1 MWKPL
6 EIERWISS
14 RVSTLGDV
22 IESVREIIKKV
33 SEEGDRAI
41 LELTERYDGVVLE
54 HIAVSDEE
62 IEAAY
67 ESVDDEILEKL
78 DEAADRIFTF
88 HEMQRPHDLWM
99 REVEPGIELG
109 MKFTPLSRVGIYVPG
124 GRASY
129 PTSVLMG
136 AIPARVAGVDEVVC
150 CTPPPVS
157 DVTLVAMDMADV
169 DEAFKVG
176 GAQAVAAMAL
186 GTESILPVDKI
197 VGPGNQYV
205 TAAKM
210 ILREVVAIDFPAGPS
225 EIAVI
230 ADSTADPRFIAA
242 DMIAQLE
249 HDPNAAAVLVT
260 DDSSLASKVGTEIER
275 QLNDAPR
282 AEIVREALG
291 HSGYVVV
298 NDVQEAVE
306 ITDMIAPEHLSI
318 QTLEPMSVMRSLRN
332 AGAVFIG
339 PYSAVAAGDYA
350 SGSNHILPTG
360 GYPRVY
366 SGLDVLHFMRR
377 SSVQR
382 LSREG
387 LDSIGDTIER
397 LAEIEGFDG
406 HRRSVSMRRR

>member
-1 MWKPL
+1 M
-6 EIERWISS
+6 
-14 RVSTLGDV
+14 STLDDV

-78 DEAADRIFTF
+78 DEAAERIFTF

-169 DEAFKVG
+169 DGAFKVG

-197 VGPGNQYV
+197 VGPGNRYV

-260 DDSSLASKVGTEIER
+260 DDSSLASKVGTEIKR
-275 QLNDAPR
+275 QLKDAPR